1 MCMMSYKSVLI
12 VIYKT
17 LLSLMGIIMFYGCS
31 STIKKQ
37 YCYEMNN
44 SIVVKPV
51 VICTDKKQIE
61 RSTFKRIN

>member
-17 LLSLMGIIMFYGCS
+17 LLSLMGVIMFYGCS
-31 STIKKQ
+31 STTKQ

-44 SIVVKPV
+44 GIVVKSV
-51 VICTDKKQIE
+51 IICTDKKQIE

>member
-1 MCMMSYKSVLI
+1 MISYKSVLI

-17 LLSLMGIIMFYGCS
+17 LLSLMGIVMFYGCS
-31 STIKKQ
+31 GTIKKQ

-44 SIVVKPV
+44 SIVVKSV
-51 VICTDKKQIE
+51 IICTDKKQIE

>member
-1 MCMMSYKSVLI
+1 M
-12 VIYKT
+12 IYKT

-31 STIKKQ
+31 GTIKKQ

-44 SIVVKPV
+44 GIVKSVI
-51 VICTDKKQIE
+51 ICTDKKQIE

>member
-1 MCMMSYKSVLI
+1 M
-12 VIYKT
+12 IYKT

-31 STIKKQ
+31 GTIKKKQ

-44 SIVVKPV
+44 GIVVKSV
-51 VICTDKKQIE
+51 IICTDKKQIE

>member
-1 MCMMSYKSVLI
+1 MPYKSVLI

-31 STIKKQ
+31 SATTTKQ

-44 SIVVKPV
+44 GVVVKSV
-51 VICTDKKQIE
+51 IICTDRKQIE

>member
-1 MCMMSYKSVLI
+1 M
-12 VIYKT
+12 IYKT

-31 STIKKQ
+31 GTIKKQ

-44 SIVVKPV
+44 NIVVKPV

-61 RSTFKRIN
+61 RSTFKRIS